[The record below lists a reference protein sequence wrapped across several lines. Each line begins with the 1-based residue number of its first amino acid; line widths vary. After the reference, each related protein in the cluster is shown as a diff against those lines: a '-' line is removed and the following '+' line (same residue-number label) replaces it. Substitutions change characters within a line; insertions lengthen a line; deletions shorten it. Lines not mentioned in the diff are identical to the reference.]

1 MTTTEESTATR
12 TIIMILCTQTGNIR
26 FGLFAD
32 TTVMTVSDEE
42 LHILR
47 NQDKIYHEI
56 GEDLDLGEM
65 IESRNVIN
73 MSDIKINTDIKSI
86 YHFQLPVIPEA
97 TLLHTIAVIISSQD
111 QEVYFGNAQT
121 ATVLNVTEEQYTYLL
136 SAEGVGLIHP
146 LNEYINSNIPRSHI
160 CLTSTHLYHNK
171 GSQ

>member
-1 MTTTEESTATR
+1 MTTTQESTATR
-12 TIIMILCTQTGNIR
+12 TIIMILCTQTGKIR

-32 TTVMTVSDEE
+32 TTVMTVSDQE

-56 GEDLDLGEM
+56 GKDLCLGEM
-65 IESRNVIN
+65 MESRNVIN
-73 MSDIKINTDIKSI
+73 MSDIKINTDTKFI

-97 TLLHTIAVIISSQD
+97 SLLHTIAVIISSQD

-121 ATVLNVTEEQYTYLL
+121 ATILNVTEEQYAYML
-136 SAEGVGLIHP
+136 SDECSGLVHP
-146 LNEYINSNIPRSHI
+146 LSGHIDSNIPRSYI
-160 CLTSTHLYHNK
+160 CLTSTHIYHNK

>member
-1 MTTTEESTATR
+1 
-12 TIIMILCTQTGNIR
+12 MILCTQTGKIR

-32 TTVMTVSDEE
+32 TTVMTVSDDE

-47 NQDKIYHEI
+47 YQDKIYHSI

-65 IESRNVIN
+65 MESRNVLN
-73 MSDIKINTDIKSI
+73 MSDIKIDKNIKAI

-97 TLLHTIAVIISSQD
+97 KLLHTIAVIISSQD

-121 ATVLNVTEEQYTYLL
+121 ATVLNVKEEQYNYLL
-136 SAEGVGLIHP
+136 SAEGVGLLHQFH
-146 LNEYINSNIPRSHI
+146 EYIISNIPRSHI